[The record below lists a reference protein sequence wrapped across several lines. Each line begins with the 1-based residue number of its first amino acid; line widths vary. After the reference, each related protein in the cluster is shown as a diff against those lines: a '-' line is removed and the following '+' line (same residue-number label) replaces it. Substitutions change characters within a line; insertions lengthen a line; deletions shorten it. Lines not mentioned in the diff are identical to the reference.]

1 MIQFPRNLHNLHQ
14 FRRDGKRFVVD
25 LDAGVVVPV
34 NEVICDVLKACGLS
48 ETDAIIENLAD
59 KYGSRSEI
67 LKALAFL
74 TKLSEMGILFSSDR
88 SDIRPSQCNERPKI
102 YVTPGVFENRE
113 TTPFLSSAANHNLI
127 TVLANHADLYLA
139 LSETDY
145 NRQLIEENLQI
156 KGVHPIFFENNRTF
170 SPAKSVPKDCDG
182 ILALSPLTVAEQ
194 VFLKFNT
201 LPVIMRL
208 SNETLTSD
216 EARNTTLERCAALK
230 DFDAF
235 ACDASWTQTFFS
247 DFVPDMSVFH
257 HVPYGIETSI
267 FKPMDKTKCKY
278 QLSQALGHEALLRKP
293 LVGIVSGLDSHQT
306 LRFTRKLRLANRD
319 FNYLVIHSTMM
330 DDFTSDGCVNFFNI
344 ASLQDKE
351 ASPFI
356 FNALDALVFPTILG
370 ASPLLLLEVAACGIP
385 TVAWGYSMPEEISGA
400 CRFIQISPSLF
411 DPVDLPVESI
421 SKELRFLLESP
432 DEQKNLVQSGLKA
445 ISTWTWE
452 ETVQRILRLFA
463 DLQNRKML
471 QPKFTNHQVLF
482 KKYYNP
488 VCGEIESEAFVLS
501 KVPVPIDMEQA
512 IAMTLLEEHTPME
525 VKTVLHSICEEPE
538 RAEKILE
545 NLL

>member
-14 FRRDGKRFVVD
+14 FRRDGKQFVAD

-48 ETDAIIENLAD
+48 ETDAIIEILAD

-67 LKALAFL
+67 LEALAFL
-74 TKLSEMGILFSSDR
+74 SKLSEMGVLFSSDQ
-88 SDIRPSQCNERPKI
+88 SDIRLPQCNERPKI
-102 YVTPGVFENRE
+102 YVTPGVFENRKK
-113 TTPFLSSAANHNLI
+113 TPFLLSAANHDLI
-127 TVLANHADLYLA
+127 TVLAGHADLYLA
-139 LSETDY
+139 LSETNR

-156 KGVHPIFFENNRTF
+156 EGVHPIFFKNNRTF
-170 SPAKSVPKDCDG
+170 SPAKSIPKDCDG
-182 ILALSPLTVAEQ
+182 ILALSPLTDGEQ

-216 EARNTTLERCAALK
+216 EARNTTLERCAALR

-235 ACDASWTQTFFS
+235 ACDASWTQPFFL
-247 DFVPDMSVFH
+247 DFVSDPSVFH
-257 HVPYGIETSI
+257 HVPYGVDTSV
-267 FKPMDKTKCKY
+267 FRPLDKTKCKR
-278 QLSQALGHEALLRKP
+278 QLAQALGHEAILRKP
-293 LVGIVSGLDSHQT
+293 LVGIVSGLDSHET
-306 LRFTRKLRLANRD
+306 FRFMRKLRSANSHL
-319 FNYLVIHSTMM
+319 NWLVIHSTVM
-330 DDFTSDGCVNFFNI
+330 DDFTGDGCVNFFNI
-344 ASLQDKE
+344 ASQQDKE

-356 FNALDALVFPTILG
+356 FNALDALVFPTIVG
-370 ASPLLLLEVAACGIP
+370 SSPRLLLEVAACGIP
-385 TVAWGYSMPEEISGA
+385 TVVWGYSAPEEISGA
-400 CRFIQISPSLF
+400 CRFIQTSPSLF

-421 SKELRFLLESP
+421 SQELRFLIENP
-432 DEQKNLVQSGLKA
+432 NEQKDLVRSGLKA

-452 ETVQRILRLFA
+452 ETIQRILRLFG

-471 QPKFTNHQVLF
+471 EPQFMNHQVLF
-482 KKYYNP
+482 RKHYNP

-525 VKTVLHSICEEPE
+525 VKTVLESICEEPE